1 MSISI
6 SKRYY
11 GVGAVLS
18 HLMPDVT
25 EGPFILASLY
35 ASVIMAWVPSFST
48 LCQML
53 LRDPSHEHLYK
64 QALLWGGCRPVP
76 PYARCY

>member
-18 HLMPDVT
+18 NLMPDVT
-25 EGPFILASLY
+25 EGPF
-35 ASVIMAWVPSFST
+35 T
-48 LCQML
+48 
-53 LRDPSHEHLYK
+53 
-64 QALLWGGCRPVP
+64 
-76 PYARCY
+76 

>member
-18 HLMPDVT
+18 HLMPDVN
-25 EGPFILASLY
+25 EGPF
-35 ASVIMAWVPSFST
+35 T
-48 LCQML
+48 
-53 LRDPSHEHLYK
+53 
-64 QALLWGGCRPVP
+64 
-76 PYARCY
+76 

>member
-18 HLMPDVT
+18 HLMADVT
-25 EGPFILASLY
+25 EGPL
-35 ASVIMAWVPSFST
+35 T
-48 LCQML
+48 
-53 LRDPSHEHLYK
+53 
-64 QALLWGGCRPVP
+64 
-76 PYARCY
+76 

>member
-18 HLMPDVT
+18 HLMPDFT
-25 EGPFILASLY
+25 EGPF
-35 ASVIMAWVPSFST
+35 T
-48 LCQML
+48 
-53 LRDPSHEHLYK
+53 
-64 QALLWGGCRPVP
+64 
-76 PYARCY
+76 

>member
-11 GVGAVLS
+11 GVDAILS

-25 EGPFILASLY
+25 EEPF
-35 ASVIMAWVPSFST
+35 T
-48 LCQML
+48 
-53 LRDPSHEHLYK
+53 
-64 QALLWGGCRPVP
+64 
-76 PYARCY
+76 

>member
-25 EGPFILASLY
+25 VGPF
-35 ASVIMAWVPSFST
+35 T
-48 LCQML
+48 
-53 LRDPSHEHLYK
+53 
-64 QALLWGGCRPVP
+64 
-76 PYARCY
+76 